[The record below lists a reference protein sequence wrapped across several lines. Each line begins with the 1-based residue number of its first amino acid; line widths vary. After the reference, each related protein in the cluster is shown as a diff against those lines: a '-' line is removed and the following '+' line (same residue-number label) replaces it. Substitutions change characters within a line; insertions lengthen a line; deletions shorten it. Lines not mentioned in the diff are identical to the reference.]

1 MSETELLSVVKDALD
16 EVVPG
21 RRGQWDSVT
30 LDTKIEELSVDS
42 VAFME
47 LVGCVEE
54 HSGKVLPDDEL
65 AKLRNFRDL
74 AALVAA

>member
-1 MSETELLSVVKDALD
+1 MNETELLKLVKTALD

-21 RRGQWDSVT
+21 RRGQWDNVT
-30 LDTKIEELSVDS
+30 LDTTIEELSVDS

-54 HSGKVLPDDEL
+54 QSGKVFPDDEL